1 MKPSRSLVGGRA
13 LFVALALADLLTTSC
28 LLGAAPE
35 QFYES
40 NPVARWCLS
49 HGGWA
54 GLAGLK
60 VVTVLLALAAVAA
73 VARRRPRAAGRVLR
87 FACGA
92 TALVVVYSCGL
103 AFAARALPNLKALT
117 EQGRRIDEQL
127 RAAHQYCRVMDRLT
141 KDLCSVP
148 CAVGEAV
155 ACFAATNHTG
165 SRAWS
170 ATLRDQYPGKSDAE
184 RMAALL
190 LDRPVQQPCPRKAG
204 PRMGRRLRARRV
216 HFRQRRRCRPWPCG
230 PGGQGLVGHGH
241 GARVGC
247 PCPGARPGSLRRPG
261 GVVPEQAAQPLP
273 AGYRASSSGERDA
286 GSGPCRG

>member
-1 MKPSRSLVGGRA
+1 MNLSRSLVGRRA
-13 LFVALALADLLTTSC
+13 LFVALALADLLMTSY

-54 GLAGLK
+54 GLAGFK
-60 VVTVLLALAAVAA
+60 VATVLLALAAVAV
-73 VARRRPRAAGRVLR
+73 VARRRPRVAGCVLR
-87 FACGA
+87 LACGA
-92 TALVVVYSCGL
+92 TALVVVYICGL
-103 AFAARALPNLKALT
+103 AFVARDLPSQKALT

-127 RAAHQYCRVMDRLT
+127 RPVQAYCRVMDRLT

-170 ATLRDQYPGKSDAE
+170 ATLRDQYPGNSDAE
-184 RMAALL
+184 RLAALL
-190 LDRPVQQPCPRKAG
+190 LDRPALKTSRCSDNSLPLPVDR
-204 PRMGRRLRARRV
+204 GRSNVRGCRLLSRARVARG
-216 HFRQRRRCRPWPCG
+216 QRH
-230 PGGQGLVGHGH
+230 LVPQLLQAAHQL
-241 GARVGC
+241 
-247 PCPGARPGSLRRPG
+247 PRRPPLVQAVE
-261 GVVPEQAAQPLP
+261 VVPA
-273 AGYRASSSGERDA
+273 
-286 GSGPCRG
+286 